1 MIPQTIFIMENYTR
15 TKQILQVMYVLT
27 WIAFVGLMIETGAIL
42 VSYVVSCI
50 NPATAENMYKD
61 LNLEELR
68 EISIWQFTLSVS
80 YMLAVSGMK
89 AFVLFLVIKA
99 LSKVNLANPFTVE
112 VVAILERI
120 SYILLGI
127 WIVAVINNEH
137 ADWLMKRTGIESKTL
152 SSEEYI
158 FMAGLV
164 FIISQVFKRGVEI
177 QSENDLTV

>member
-1 MIPQTIFIMENYTR
+1 METDTR
-15 TKQILQVMYVLT
+15 TKQILNVMYVLT

-42 VSYVVSCI
+42 VSYVVSCL
-50 NPATAENMYKD
+50 NPGAAKNLYKD

-68 EISIWQFTLSVS
+68 TFSIYQYTMSVS
-80 YMLAVSGMK
+80 FIIAVSAMK
-89 AFVLFLVIKA
+89 AYVSFMVIKA

-112 VVAILERI
+112 MVSILEKI
-120 SYILLGI
+120 SYTLLGI
-127 WIVAVINNEH
+127 WIVAVLNNEH
-137 ADWLMKRTGIESKTL
+137 VSWLLKQTSITSETL
-152 SSEEYI
+152 SAEEFI

>member
-1 MIPQTIFIMENYTR
+1 MQTR
-15 TKQILQVMYVLT
+15 TKQILKIMYVLT
-27 WIAFVGLMIETGAIL
+27 WIAFIGLMIETGAIM

-50 NPATAENMYKD
+50 NPETAGNMYKD
-61 LNLEELR
+61 LKLEELR
-68 EISIWQFTLSVS
+68 DLSIWQFTLSVS
-80 YMLAVSGMK
+80 YIIAVSGMK

-99 LSKVNLANPFTVE
+99 LSKVNLANPFTNE
-112 VVAILERI
+112 VVAILEKI

-127 WIVAVINNEH
+127 WIVAVLNNQH
-137 ADWLMKRTGIESKTL
+137 AGWLLKRTGIR
-152 SSEEYI
+152 SETFSADEFI

>member
-1 MIPQTIFIMENYTR
+1 MEKDTR
-15 TKQILQVMYVLT
+15 TKQILNVMYVLT

-42 VSYVVSCI
+42 VSYVVGCI
-50 NPATAENMYKD
+50 NPGASKNLYRD

-68 EISIWQFTLSVS
+68 AFSIWQFSWSVS
-80 YMLAVSGMK
+80 FLFAVSGMK
-89 AFVLFLVIKA
+89 AYVSYLVITA
-99 LSKVNLANPFTVE
+99 LSKVNMANPFTTEMVT
-112 VVAILERI
+112 ILEKI

-127 WIVAVINNEH
+127 WIVAVLNNQQVE
-137 ADWLMKRTGIESKTL
+137 WLLKQTDITSETL
-152 SSEEYI
+152 SADEFI

>member
-1 MIPQTIFIMENYTR
+1 MRNDTR
-15 TKQILQVMYVLT
+15 TKQILDVMYVLT

-50 NPATAENMYKD
+50 NPEAAKNLYKN

-68 EISIWQFTLSVS
+68 EFSIWQYTYVVS
-80 YMLAVSGMK
+80 FILAVSAMK
-89 AFVLFLVIKA
+89 AYVLYLLITA
-99 LSKVNLANPFTVE
+99 LSKVNLVNPFKIE
-112 VVAILERI
+112 VVHILERI

-127 WIVAVINNEH
+127 WIVALLNNENVGRLLKTAGINSEKLA
-137 ADWLMKRTGIESKTL
+137 ADEF
-152 SSEEYI
+152 I
-158 FMAGLV
+158 FIAGLV